1 MTQIPDTPYIESEN
15 IHIFISILNEIETL
29 NKEKNYISPSFSAD
43 TNMMEFQ
50 SLLYDAIEI
59 ISNNTNLSSH
69 QIERIF
75 NDIIIE
81 GDMRFNIINFCRY
94 SIEWLITSDKTAIK
108 KILIKNASSENYEN
122 DLKVI
127 EKW

>member
-29 NKEKNYISPSFSAD
+29 NKEKNYISPSFSVD

-59 ISNNTNLSSH
+59 ISNNTNLSLH
-69 QIERIF
+69 QIERIL

>member
-15 IHIFISILNEIETL
+15 IHIIISILNEIETL
-29 NKEKNYISPSFSAD
+29 NKEKNYISPSFSVD

-59 ISNNTNLSSH
+59 ISNNTNLSLH
-69 QIERIF
+69 QIERIL

>member
-75 NDIIIE
+75 NDIIID

>member
-29 NKEKNYISPSFSAD
+29 NKEKNYISPSFSVD

-75 NDIIIE
+75 NDIIID

>member
-1 MTQIPDTPYIESEN
+1 MTQIPDTLYIESEN

-69 QIERIF
+69 QIERIL
-75 NDIIIE
+75 NDIIID

>member
-29 NKEKNYISPSFSAD
+29 NKEKKYISPSFSAD

-69 QIERIF
+69 QIERTL

>member
-1 MTQIPDTPYIESEN
+1 MAQISDSQYIESEN
-15 IHIFISILNEIETL
+15 IHIFINILNEIETL

-50 SLLYDAIEI
+50 SLLYDAIEVI
-59 ISNNTNLSSH
+59 ANNTNLSSH
-69 QIERIF
+69 QIERTL
-75 NDIIIE
+75 NDIIID

-94 SIEWLITSDKTAIK
+94 SIEWLITSDKTTIK

>member
-29 NKEKNYISPSFSAD
+29 NKEKNYISPSFSVD

-69 QIERIF
+69 QIERIL
-75 NDIIIE
+75 NDIIID

>member
-1 MTQIPDTPYIESEN
+1 MAQISDSQYIESEN
-15 IHIFISILNEIETL
+15 IHIFINILNEIETL

-69 QIERIF
+69 QIERTL
-75 NDIIIE
+75 NDIIID

>member
-29 NKEKNYISPSFSAD
+29 NKEKNYISPSFSVD

>member
-29 NKEKNYISPSFSAD
+29 HKEKNYISPSFSAD

-69 QIERIF
+69 QIERIL
-75 NDIIIE
+75 ND

>member
-15 IHIFISILNEIETL
+15 IHIFINILNEIETL

-69 QIERIF
+69 QIERTI
-75 NDIIIE
+75 NDIIID

>member
-29 NKEKNYISPSFSAD
+29 NKEKNYISLSFSAD

-69 QIERIF
+69 QIERIL
-75 NDIIIE
+75 NDIIID

-122 DLKVI
+122 DLQVI